1 LLSFL
6 LYFYGVQNKNVK
18 LIQITAAFSMLAI
31 FLNRFNLTLITF
43 NWQLP
48 NRELFLWKEA
58 LVVISVVIVEVLVYR
73 WIVNMMPV
81 LRDHPDF
88 VGDGH

>member
-1 LLSFL
+1 
-6 LYFYGVQNKNVK
+6 
-18 LIQITAAFSMLAI
+18 
-31 FLNRFNLTLITF
+31 LITF

-73 WIVNMMPV
+73 WIVNRMPV

-88 VGDGH
+88 VGDGLS